1 MVIETKRRDGIRRW
15 SAWPMAALIA
25 GSIGL
30 ASPAWSGS
38 PDQDAD
44 GFTIAQGDCCDS
56 EADGC
61 SIPAAVNPAAMEF
74 PGNGIDDDCDLAVDE
89 VDPGCVETFAIDD
102 ADANKGAA
110 SIGLC
115 RIAQGAQDWGV
126 VTAAYGRSNGT
137 ASNALGVSRGLL
149 PDFGSNVAPLQG
161 GRMLGLSTGYARDL
175 GDSGNCGGTS
185 CTVLGVGT
193 PPNGFPQ
200 TVAGCMVSSNISD
213 DPSLMLS
220 LRAPSNA
227 VGFRLRYRFY
237 SHEWPEFVCSAF
249 NDQMLILMDPAPLGS
264 INGNLAFDANSNPV
278 GVNHAAITVCDPAD
292 INQYGGGAPPNP
304 YCPDG
309 TADLLATGFGTSAG
323 ATKWQTVEAPVG
335 ALQTFGLRLTIYDVG
350 DTTLD
355 STALFDAFEW
365 LLEPALQVSLFSDG
379 FEEI

>member
-1 MVIETKRRDGIRRW
+1 MKIERKDRGWIRPYFGWPAAVLVI
-15 SAWPMAALIA
+15 
-25 GSIGL
+25 GSIGM
-30 ASPAWSGS
+30 ASPAWAGS

-89 VDPGCVETFAIDD
+89 ADPGCVENFAIDD
-102 ADANKGAA
+102 TDAGNGAA

-137 ASNALGVSRGLL
+137 ASNALGLSRGLL
-149 PDFGSNVAPLQG
+149 ADFGPNVAPLQG
-161 GRMLGLSTGYARDL
+161 GRMLGLSTGNARDV
-175 GDSGNCGGTS
+175 GDNGSCGSTS
-185 CTVLGVGT
+185 CTVLGTGT
-193 PPNGFPQ
+193 APVGFPQ
-200 TVAGCMVSSNISD
+200 AVAGCTVNANVSD
-213 DPSLMLS
+213 DPALMLS

-227 VGFRLRYRFY
+227 VGFRLRFRFY
-237 SHEWPEFVCSAF
+237 SHEWPEFVCTSF

-264 INGNLAFDANSNPV
+264 INGNLAFDVNSKPV
-278 GVNHAAITVCDPAD
+278 GVNHEAITVCDPAD
-292 INQYGGGAPPNP
+292 INLYNGTPPDP

-309 TADLLATGFGTSAG
+309 TADLLSTGFGTSAG
-323 ATKWQTVEAPVG
+323 AMKWQTVEAPVG
-335 ALQTFGLRLTIYDVG
+335 PLQTFGLRLTIYDVG
-350 DTTLD
+350 DTTFD

-365 LLEPALQVSLFSDG
+365 LLEPAQQLSLFRDG
-379 FEEI
+379 FEEF